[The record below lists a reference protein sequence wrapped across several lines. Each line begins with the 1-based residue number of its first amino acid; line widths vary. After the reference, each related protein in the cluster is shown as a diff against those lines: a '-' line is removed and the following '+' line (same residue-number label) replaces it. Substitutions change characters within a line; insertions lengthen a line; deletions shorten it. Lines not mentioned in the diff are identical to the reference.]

1 MRIYLNNKLIDD
13 YVYCTYCNKTLRNCP
28 RRFSNL
34 FRHCETQHGASP
46 VQSEPFRKRA
56 HQSLAQ
62 LRNLRELQIKKQL
75 LDHSSTDEIC
85 SPVKKETNQVSESN
99 DPGKSALDKSEET
112 EAGTISLEA
121 TRV

>member
-1 MRIYLNNKLIDD
+1 MRIYLNNKRIED
-13 YVYCTYCNKTLRNCP
+13 YVYCTYCNKTLKICP

-34 FRHCETQHGASP
+34 FRHCETQHGPSR
-46 VQSEPFRKRA
+46 VQSEPFPKRA

-85 SPVKKETNQVSESN
+85 SPVKKDTNQVSGRNDEGMPPIEACEES
-99 DPGKSALDKSEET
+99 
-112 EAGTISLEA
+112 EAVTAEPQKI
-121 TRV
+121 